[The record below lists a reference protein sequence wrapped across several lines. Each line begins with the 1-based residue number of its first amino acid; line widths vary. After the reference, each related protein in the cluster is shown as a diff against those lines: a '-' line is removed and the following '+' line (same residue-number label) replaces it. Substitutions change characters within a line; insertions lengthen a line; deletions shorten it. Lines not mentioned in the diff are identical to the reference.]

1 MSTVKMTF
9 TIPDETY
16 TTLISLVPKSKR
28 SKFISISIEEELTKL
43 RRKDAFK
50 KARRLLKTADYPM
63 WKTPAKTS
71 AWLKKERASFNRK
84 LS

>member
-9 TIPDETY
+9 TIPEETY
-16 TTLISLVPKSKR
+16 ADLTTLIVKSKR
-28 SKFISISIEEELTKL
+28 SKFISYSIEEELIKL
-43 RRKDAFK
+43 KRKQSFK
-50 KARRLLKTADYPM
+50 KAKGFFKTANYPM
-63 WKTPAKTS
+63 WKSPTKTS